1 MCRFGHDEVA
11 DVLVIFRVHGHA
23 ALVQKFRRRGH
34 IQRDDGIAAACV
46 GGAVVCAVFRVI
58 GVERA
63 GVGLHALLLHGG
75 IAVGKVLRRVAGRSG
90 RTRRV
95 IAAGIAV
102 RGAVVA
108 ADHRGRQLPRRGRDD
123 KQRKARGQH
132 ARPCTA
138 VARSLA
144 LFLMHPLEHAL
155 GKALRRVEL
164 GHFLEHRVHDHQ
176 FREIL
181 PAVLAVLYVREHLF
195 LFVFAQFSVH
205 KGRERG
211 GVLFTTFHLALISSR
226 LHSVTFDEVIS
237 KKFPFPDKKLRKS
250 DRPLLMRDLTVPSS
264 IEALSAISV

>member
-1 MCRFGHDEVA
+1 MCRFGHDKVA

-34 IQRDDGIAAACV
+34 IQRDDGIAAVCV

-138 VARSLA
+138 VARSRA

-176 FREIL
+176 FERYSRQFWQCSTCESTSSFSFSLNSPSTKAESAAAYCSQHFIWRSSPHDYIL
-181 PAVLAVLYVREHLF
+181 
-195 LFVFAQFSVH
+195 
-205 KGRERG
+205 
-211 GVLFTTFHLALISSR
+211 
-226 LHSVTFDEVIS
+226 
-237 KKFPFPDKKLRKS
+237 
-250 DRPLLMRDLTVPSS
+250 
-264 IEALSAISV
+264 